1 MVPRRNARWSAGTS
15 LSARDESRL
24 KTRPRAVIFDMDG
37 LLVDSERT
45 TRDVWQASTA
55 ACGFVLSDE
64 VYLTL
69 IGLGAEEA
77 ERVLAER
84 FGDRFLVPT
93 FRDHRKARIRDLTA
107 AGGAPF
113 KPGAREIVAWVA
125 SLGIPVGLATSSRR
139 DDVRER
145 LGVLADVFATIT
157 TRDDVQRG
165 KPNPDIYLAA
175 AASLGVEP
183 SNCLALEDSFAG
195 IRAAVAAGMPVLM
208 VPDLAQ
214 PTQEITDL
222 AVAVFVSLIEA
233 REALAGAWE

>member
-1 MVPRRNARWSAGTS
+1 MPLARP
-15 LSARDESRL
+15 
-24 KTRPRAVIFDMDG
+24 RPRAVIFDMDG

-77 ERVLAER
+77 ERVLAAR
-84 FGDRFLVPT
+84 FGEGFTVPT
-93 FRDHRKARIRDLTA
+93 FRDHRTARMRDVTA

-113 KPGAREIVAWVA
+113 KPGAREIVAWAA
-125 SLGIPVGLATSSRR
+125 SLAIPVGLATSSRR
-139 DDVRER
+139 DEVRER
-145 LGVLADVFATIT
+145 LGALADVFATIT
-157 TRDDVQRG
+157 TRHDVQRG

-175 AASLGVEP
+175 AASLGAEP
-183 SNCLALEDSFAG
+183 SDCLAIEDSFAG
-195 IRAAVAAGMPVLM
+195 IRAAAAAGMPVLM

-214 PTQEITDL
+214 PTPEIANL
-222 AVAVFVSLIEA
+222 VVAVFPSLIEA
-233 REALAGAWE
+233 RAALAAAWEVG